1 VRTFYSAAELRRG
14 IEIASNAT
22 LCWEEV
28 AEALQREGYPARTAK
43 VLGARLLLAGAARRA
58 NDNGEL
64 LRPDRPVRVVVSSD
78 PQTRRA
84 PPVAPDPQGTV
95 QTAEQLLALRAD
107 LVACRAEAAAATAA
121 IAQAQRRAEI
131 AQAKI
136 DALLAEKERLLRKL
150 VASVE

>member
-1 VRTFYSAAELRRG
+1 
-14 IEIASNAT
+14 
-22 LCWEEV
+22 
-28 AEALQREGYPARTAK
+28 
-43 VLGARLLLAGAARRA
+43 
-58 NDNGEL
+58 
-64 LRPDRPVRVVVSSD
+64 
-78 PQTRRA
+78 
-84 PPVAPDPQGTV
+84 V

-136 DALLAEKERLLRKL
+136 DALLGEKERLLRKL